1 LILFLGQVRD
11 IAEWRTRQAE
21 IVQPRKLPD
30 GLLEV
35 RRQHETRFH
44 PYIAE
49 IETYA
54 ERSTPQD
61 LLGEL
66 MLVYQDRHELPD
78 VLILVLRPK
87 GQVEVADRC
96 RAMAA

>member
-1 LILFLGQVRD
+1 MERFRYDRSSKWLLDHHGNLILFLGYVRD

-35 RRQHETRFH
+35 RRQHEPRFH
-44 PYIAE
+44 PYIVE

-54 ERSTPQD
+54 
-61 LLGEL
+61 
-66 MLVYQDRHELPD
+66 DRTAQE
-78 VLILVLRPK
+78 
-87 GQVEVADRC
+87 
-96 RAMAA
+96 

>member
-1 LILFLGQVRD
+1 MERFRYGRSSKWLLDHHGDLILFLGHVRD

-35 RRQHETRFH
+35 RRQQESRFR
-44 PYIAE
+44 PYIVE

-54 ERSTPQD
+54 AC
-61 LLGEL
+61 
-66 MLVYQDRHELPD
+66 RHCAASEGYYKP
-78 VLILVLRPK
+78 RP
-87 GQVEVADRC
+87 AD
-96 RAMAA
+96 AA